1 MQMTSKG
8 GLLRIWSK
16 KRKSSTR
23 MPQFSGI
30 VDEAL
35 WFLLPPDSLPTFSE
49 DHVQV
54 SSETTCDP
62 GPIYRYFTDIY
73 AMYIWLCIFHV
84 YSWNVKQWWHTF
96 PEVFFFV
103 SQRKRM
109 SQVLPEVLFSLNFTS
124 LLTRAG
130 TSSAKNTQAYQTS
143 SDIIRYQDFLVIFR
157 SDPMP
162 IQGKHLQSVS
172 RYVQNPGTSSSATP
186 ISAVDHLEI
195 SLCHCRWCLGY
206 PIHRCLVVG

>member
-1 MQMTSKG
+1 MKPCDSCCPQIHCQPFQKIMSKFHLKQLATQDPYIDILQTYMQ
-8 GLLRIWSK
+8 
-16 KRKSSTR
+16 
-23 MPQFSGI
+23 
-30 VDEAL
+30 
-35 WFLLPPDSLPTFSE
+35 
-49 DHVQV
+49 
-54 SSETTCDP
+54 C
-62 GPIYRYFTDIY
+62 IYDY
-73 AMYIWLCIFHV
+73 V
-84 YSWNVKQWWHTF
+84 YSTF
-96 PEVFFFV
+96 RVEMSNNGGTHFRKPFFV

-109 SQVLPEVLFSLNFTS
+109 SQVLPEVLFFLNFTS

-162 IQGKHLQSVS
+162 IQGKHLQSVP